1 MSAYIVEMDRS
12 PGATHVRP
20 PAVAGF
26 FYPADPRQLTEAVDG
41 YLAGAPG
48 TVGETAPKAII
59 VPHAGYIYSA
69 PVAAPAYAALRA
81 AAGRISRVVMLGP
94 AHRVAVRG
102 LAAPTAAAFRTPL
115 GAVPID
121 RASIEAIA
129 GLPQVE
135 LRDDAHRDE
144 HCLEVQLPFLQRVL
158 GEFTLVPLVV
168 GDASPDAVAEVLE
181 RLWGGP
187 ETLIVISSDLSHYHD
202 YATAQRMDR
211 RAAEAIESFDLDGLD
226 HEQACGRLPILG
238 LLTAAQRHGLGV
250 ERLDLRNSGDTAGP
264 KDRVVGYGA
273 WKLRETYSS
282 EAAPGDEAMHPVRPH
297 AKRLLRTAAAALRYA
312 LRRGR
317 IPKVEL
323 ARFPAPLIEPATT
336 FVTLRHGPRLRG
348 CIGTVE
354 PMRPLAADVV
364 ANTFGAAF
372 RDPRF
377 DPLASSELRG
387 LSISVS
393 ILSPRR
399 PLAFKDEAELLAR
412 LRPGIDG
419 LLIRNGTRRG
429 LFLPQVWENVPAA
442 ADFLRHLKDKAGI
455 DRPLRPQS
463 DHAEIFSA
471 YSAGT
476 VTMYAGEGVAGL
488 HRYD

>member
-1 MSAYIVEMDRS
+1 
-12 PGATHVRP
+12 
-20 PAVAGF
+20 
-26 FYPADPRQLTEAVDG
+26 
-41 YLAGAPG
+41 
-48 TVGETAPKAII
+48 
-59 VPHAGYIYSA
+59 
-69 PVAAPAYAALRA
+69 
-81 AAGRISRVVMLGP
+81 
-94 AHRVAVRG
+94 
-102 LAAPTAAAFRTPL
+102 
-115 GAVPID
+115 
-121 RASIEAIA
+121 
-129 GLPQVE
+129 
-135 LRDDAHRDE
+135 
-144 HCLEVQLPFLQRVL
+144 
-158 GEFTLVPLVV
+158 
-168 GDASPDAVAEVLE
+168 
-181 RLWGGP
+181 
-187 ETLIVISSDLSHYHD
+187 
-202 YATAQRMDR
+202 
-211 RAAEAIESFDLDGLD
+211 
-226 HEQACGRLPILG
+226 
-238 LLTAAQRHGLGV
+238 
-250 ERLDLRNSGDTAGP
+250 
-264 KDRVVGYGA
+264 
-273 WKLRETYSS
+273 
-282 EAAPGDEAMHPVRPH
+282 MHPVRPH